1 MPLYLVFTPIGNL
14 EDITL
19 RALRVLREADLIAA
33 EDTRHTRKL
42 LAHYDIQRPLISLH
56 EHNEPARIPELLARL
71 DAGERIAL
79 VSDAGAPAISDPGYR
94 LIRAAIEAGHQPVP
108 IPGPSA
114 LLAALVA
121 SGLPTDRFL
130 FVGFPPRKAKARTA
144 WLAQLQEEP
153 GVLIFYESPQRLP
166 GLLADIAQVL
176 GPDRP
181 VVVARE
187 LTKLHEQFWRGRAE
201 DAARAF
207 AEAPRGEMVVL
218 VGGATEKP
226 GAQGIT
232 PAVEEALAGLLAGGM
247 GVNQAAR
254 LLAEI
259 TRLPRR
265 ELYQRALDLEND

>member
-259 TRLPRR
+259 TGLPRR